1 MNGFEHYSWW
11 PSTGT
16 CSLIASWPFQCHS
29 ISQTDSIHSF
39 VRLERGK
46 GLCFVDWVVMME
58 AMFILNRIDMMA
70 HKIWERVDK
79 PHNDNLFN
87 RPEPRQQGPIQLCS
101 ATRVNLWPNINWQWG
116 IVLHSGTASLPIDS
130 IEHSA
135 SIIACMGTRWFI
147 HQPDSSPSNN
157 PTVWHLCTR
166 TTTTIQSGRHIAE
179 CKQATCHRQN
189 VCPFPAM
196 FMLDKVECHHGQC
209 QCQCWWL
216 LCVLL
221 NMFIALAP
229 LSTPNAKHHQSRTM
243 ICENQFVFNGNY
255 GPRRTHLECTKHG
268 LIGTA
273 NTVQPPPTHWVQQ
286 NCLVKQ

>member
-16 CSLIASWPFQCHS
+16 CSLIASWPFQCHL

-116 IVLHSGTASLPIDS
+116 IVQRTALLVSQLTRSSTRRASSHAWERDDLYINLTVHLP
-130 IEHSA
+130 
-135 SIIACMGTRWFI
+135 
-147 HQPDSSPSNN
+147 
-157 PTVWHLCTR
+157 
-166 TTTTIQSGRHIAE
+166 TIQQFDTCAQQQQSSLAGTSQNASR
-179 CKQATCHRQN
+179 QRATARMC
-189 VCPFPAM
+189 
-196 FMLDKVECHHGQC
+196 
-209 QCQCWWL
+209 
-216 LCVLL
+216 
-221 NMFIALAP
+221 AL
-229 LSTPNAKHHQSRTM
+229 S
-243 ICENQFVFNGNY
+243 
-255 GPRRTHLECTKHG
+255 
-268 LIGTA
+268 
-273 NTVQPPPTHWVQQ
+273 QP
-286 NCLVKQ
+286 CSCSIK